1 MRGEG
6 CMLVQTKFFGEV
18 EIDDAKILDFPN
30 GIIGFEDFKKF
41 AIIYDIDDDKETKIS
56 WLQSVEEATLALPV
70 IDPMAIVNEYSPMIE
85 DELLK
90 PLGNSAD
97 EDLLCLLV
105 MTVPS
110 DMTKVTANM
119 KAPVIINSKTNKGVQ
134 LIVDNADYPV
144 KFNVY
149 ESVQKMKKEAGE

>member
-1 MRGEG
+1 MR
-6 CMLVQTKFFGEV
+6 VQTKFFGEV
-18 EIDDAKILDFPN
+18 ELDDNKVIEFPN

-41 AIIYDIDDDKETKIS
+41 AIIYDIEDDRDTKIS
-56 WLQSVEEATLALPV
+56 WLQSLEEPTLALPV
-70 IDPMAIVNEYSPMIE
+70 VDPLAVTTEYAPMIE

-90 PLGNSAD
+90 PLGNPAD
-97 EDLLCLLV
+97 EDLLFLLV

-110 DMTKVTANM
+110 DMTNVTANM
-119 KAPVIINSKTNKGVQ
+119 KAPVIISTEERKGVQ

-149 ESVQKMKKEAGE
+149 ESVQKMKEKAGE

>member
-1 MRGEG
+1 
-6 CMLVQTKFFGEV
+6 MLAKTKFFGEV
-18 EIDDAKILDFPN
+18 ELDDAKVLEFPN
-30 GIIGFEDFKKF
+30 GIIGFEDFKKY
-41 AIIYDIDDDKETKIS
+41 AILYDIDNESETRIS
-56 WLQSVEEATLALPV
+56 WLQSLEEPTLALPV
-70 IDPMAIVNEYSPMIE
+70 IDPLAIAPEYAPMIE

-90 PLGNSAD
+90 PLGNPAD
-97 EDLLCLLV
+97 EDLLFLLV

-119 KAPVIINSKTNKGVQ
+119 KAPVIINAEERKGVQ

-149 ESVQKMKKEAGE
+149 ESVQNMKKKAGE

>member
-1 MRGEG
+1 MR
-6 CMLVQTKFFGEV
+6 VQTKFFGEV
-18 EIDDAKILDFPN
+18 ELDDNKILEFPN

-41 AIIYDIDDDKETKIS
+41 AIIYDIEDDRDTKIS
-56 WLQSVEEATLALPV
+56 WLQSLEEPTLALPV
-70 IDPMAIVNEYSPMIE
+70 VDPLAVTTEYAPMIE

-90 PLGNSAD
+90 PLGNPAD
-97 EDLLCLLV
+97 EDLLFLLV

-119 KAPVIINSKTNKGVQ
+119 KAPVIISTEERKGVQ

-149 ESVQKMKKEAGE
+149 ESVQKMKEKAGE

>member
-1 MRGEG
+1 MR
-6 CMLVQTKFFGEV
+6 VQTKFFGEV
-18 EIDDAKILDFPN
+18 ELDDNKVIEFQN

-41 AIIYDIDDDKETKIS
+41 AIIYDIEDDRDTKIS
-56 WLQSVEEATLALPV
+56 WLQSLEEPTLALPV
-70 IDPMAIVNEYSPMIE
+70 VDPLAVTTEYAPMIE

-90 PLGNSAD
+90 PLGNPAD
-97 EDLLCLLV
+97 EDLLFLLV

-119 KAPVIINSKTNKGVQ
+119 KAPVIISTEERKGVQ

-149 ESVQKMKKEAGE
+149 ESVQKMKEKAGE

>member
-1 MRGEG
+1 MR
-6 CMLVQTKFFGEV
+6 VQTKFFGEV
-18 EIDDAKILDFPN
+18 ELDDNKVIEFPN

-41 AIIYDIDDDKETKIS
+41 AILYDIEDDRDTKIS
-56 WLQSVEEATLALPV
+56 WLQSLEEPTLALPV
-70 IDPMAIVNEYSPMIE
+70 VDPLAVTTEYAPMIE

-90 PLGNSAD
+90 PLGNPAD
-97 EDLLCLLV
+97 EDLLFLLV

-119 KAPVIINSKTNKGVQ
+119 KAPVIISTEERKGVQ

-149 ESVQKMKKEAGE
+149 ESVQKMKEKAGE

>member
-1 MRGEG
+1 MR
-6 CMLVQTKFFGEV
+6 VQTKFFGEV
-18 EIDDAKILDFPN
+18 ELDDNKVIEFPN

-41 AIIYDIDDDKETKIS
+41 AIIYDIEDDRDTKIS
-56 WLQSVEEATLALPV
+56 WLQSFEEPTLALPV
-70 IDPMAIVNEYSPMIE
+70 VDPLAVTTEYAPMIE

-90 PLGNSAD
+90 PLGNPAD
-97 EDLLCLLV
+97 EDLLFLLV

-119 KAPVIINSKTNKGVQ
+119 KAPVIISTEERKGVQ

-144 KFNVY
+144 KFIVY
-149 ESVQKMKKEAGE
+149 ESVQKMKEKAGE